1 MKKLRLLSV
10 LALLA
15 TGTALSAC
23 STTETQQ
30 DTAEISDP
38 FEGFNRGVFAFNAA
52 IDDAFINPIVLGYR
66 EVTPGPVRTGV
77 TNFLRTVKSPINLA
91 NELLQGD
98 LDGAGNVVERTT
110 INTLLG
116 LGVVDIAADEGMPYE
131 AEDFGQTL
139 AVWGVGHGPYLV
151 IPFLG
156 PSSMRDYA
164 GYGVDMFADPVNLYL
179 KNTDHESL
187 VYYRAG
193 LSYLDLRHSLY
204 NVMEDL
210 ERNSIDYYAS
220 VRSTYYQRREA
231 LVKDLGDDWSAAT
244 SDFDDIR

>member
-1 MKKLRLLSV
+1 MKKLRILSV

-23 STTETQQ
+23 ATTETQPN
-30 DTAEISDP
+30 EISDP
-38 FEGFNRGVFAFNAA
+38 FEGFNRAVFAFNAA
-52 IDDAFINPIVLGYR
+52 FDDAFINPIILGYR

-77 TNFLRTVKSPINLA
+77 TNFLRNVKSPLNLA

-98 LDGAGNVVERTT
+98 FEGAGNVIERTA
-110 INTLLG
+110 INTLIGGVGFVDVAAGEG
-116 LGVVDIAADEGMPYE
+116 LPYE

-139 AVWGVGHGPYLV
+139 AVWGVDHGPYMVLP
-151 IPFLG
+151 ILG
-156 PSSMRDYA
+156 PSSLRDYA

-179 KNTDHESL
+179 MNTEHESL

-193 LSYLDLRHSLY
+193 ISYLDLRNSLY
-204 NVMEDL
+204 DVMEDL
-210 ERNSIDYYAS
+210 ERNSIDPYAS

-231 LVKDLGDDWSAAT
+231 LVNDQEGDISAAT